1 MLGVGVQLL
10 LSAEKVKF
18 AMHAEQTLLLEQAE
32 QFGLL
37 HAMQLPPKTE
47 KPFMQVK
54 QTPVELQ
61 VRQSPTPHETQAPS

>member
-1 MLGVGVQLL
+1 MRLEVQLL
-10 LSAEKVKF
+10 VSAAKVKS
-18 AMHAEQTLLLEQAE
+18 AMHAEQTLLPEQAE
-32 QFGLL
+32 QFVLL

-61 VRQSPTPHETQAPS
+61 ARQLPTPHATQAPS